1 MIIGGSK
8 QQVIE
13 NIRKA
18 LADGDLNRKVEEG
31 DAELSAEQE
40 SKLILRFFAARK
52 KIGFK
57 LKHRAMQKMN
67 DTQAKAYDKLIKIEG
82 LENLEKLRKH
92 PACADG
98 EPRFIITS
106 NHFNPL
112 DNLCV
117 KKMTRKVY
125 AKEPY
130 IVIQASN
137 LAAGGVIGE
146 LFNYLNHIPVSKS
159 AHYIRG
165 EFMNHM
171 RETLD
176 KGYPILIYPEEEM
189 WFNYRKPR
197 TNKRGAFYF
206 AAELNVPVVPCF
218 VEILDT
224 DRPDNDE
231 FFESEYII
239 HVLEPIFPDSNKS
252 VRANSI
258 EMAAKDYELKK
269 AAYEKAY
276 QKPLAYKFEESD
288 IANFRKKI

>member
-8 QQVIE
+8 KKVIE
-13 NIRKA
+13 NIKKA
-18 LADGDLNRKVEEG
+18 LFEGDLNRKVEEG
-31 DAELSAEQE
+31 DAELSPEQE
-40 SKLILRFFAARK
+40 AKLVARFFAARSGLK
-52 KIGFK
+52 FK
-57 LKHRAMQKMN
+57 LKHKAMQKMN
-67 DTQAKAYDKLIKIEG
+67 DAQAKAYDKLIRVEG
-82 LENLEKLRKH
+82 LENLKKLKEH

-98 EPRFIITS
+98 KPHFIVTS

-125 AKEPY
+125 GVEPY

-137 LAAGGVIGE
+137 LAASGVIGE
-146 LFNYLNHIPVSKS
+146 LFNYLDHIPVSKS
-159 AHYIRG
+159 ASYIRG
-165 EFMNHM
+165 EFIEHM
-171 RETLD
+171 RKTLD
-176 KGYPILIYPEEEM
+176 KGFPILIYPEEEM

-206 AAELNVPVVPCF
+206 AAELNVPIVPCF

-224 DRPDNDE
+224 TRPDNDE

-239 HVLEPIFPDSNKS
+239 YVLEPIYPDPNKS

-276 QKPLAYKFEESD
+276 GKKLDYTFEDGD
-288 IANFRKKI
+288 IANLR